1 MRETPP
7 RKISLLRQAQEVISW
22 SSFLRNSAPLPQP
35 ERLSFSSGLRQF
47 LRQRMCQE
55 LGSITA
61 AGSGTLLGRGVSPA
75 PPRCCVLSPWQ
86 PHCPHLPS
94 AEGTLLQGCSRLGVI
109 LSCSGWINQE
119 GFFFCTFCFS
129 SAAMKRTNAEP
140 PAWSCLRCW
149 QGENSKG
156 CFVWCLSGQNGTFAL
171 REN

>member
-1 MRETPP
+1 MELFPAKCSSSATARA
-7 RKISLLRQAQEVISW
+7 AQLFQRAEAI
-22 SSFLRNSAPLPQP
+22 PQTKDVP
-35 ERLSFSSGLRQF
+35 GARFH
-47 LRQRMCQE
+47 
-55 LGSITA
+55 TA

-149 QGENSKG
+149 RGENSKG
-156 CFVWCLSGQNGTFAL
+156 CFVWCLSG
-171 REN
+171 